1 MADCELI
8 GGCIFFNNQMANM
21 PGTVEMYKMTYCRGT
36 HAECARYLVFKA
48 VGRENVPKD
57 LFPNQKERVQRIIGK
72 K

>member
-1 MADCELI
+1 
-8 GGCIFFNNQMANM
+8 M